1 MNTVLDIPKLEE
13 HHANLTKQAQG
24 LAATLQQAQQRLISV
39 QGALSYVESQ
49 LRELKAAKPEDSP
62 PTLPMVSPLKL
73 ATEQKKKER
82 KKRQQVS

>member
-24 LAATLQQAQQRLISV
+24 LMAQLTQAQQRLLGT
-39 QGALSYVESQ
+39 QGAISYVEAQ

-62 PTLPMVSPLKL
+62 ATLPMVSPLKL
-73 ATEQKKKER
+73 ANER
-82 KKRQQVS
+82 KKKQRVS